1 MKVVRIVNDC
11 VNSGANWSQASVELN
26 DGQIVRIFNPVMVG
40 DIVESERN
48 GQYTNW
54 KVLKQST
61 TSDMDKIVNEMAKT
75 VQKLEKRVEDLERQ
89 IKDLTMDKLKQTNYG
104 EVDMRDAPD
113 FLQVEG

>member
-11 VNSGANWSQASVELN
+11 VNSGANWSQSSVELN

-54 KVLKQST
+54 KVLKKSMNT
-61 TSDMDKIVNEMAKT
+61 DADKIVNDLCKS
-75 VQKLEKRVEDLERQ
+75 VQSLEKRVEESERQ
-89 IKDLTMDKLKQTNYG
+89 IKDLTMDKLKGTNYG
-104 EVDMRDAPD
+104 EVDMRGAPD
-113 FLQVEG
+113 FLQV